1 MCQSGFFGRL
11 PYIFQKM
18 TGIRGG
24 RKRGEIPLLIRAC
37 VAFQVGVDN
46 FLFQGDFLLKGM

>member
-1 MCQSGFFGRL
+1 MCQSGFLGHL
-11 PYIFQKM
+11 LYIFQKM

-24 RKRGEIPLLIRAC
+24 RKRGETPLLIRDC

-46 FLFQGDFLLKGM
+46 FLFQADFLLKGM